1 MNITTYTE
9 QDKQFYPTPKS
20 LLKLIE
26 NDFKEQLKCFH
37 DEYKFDIRVLE
48 PNAGKG
54 NIATHLRDYWGRYNT
69 DITPRC
75 KVDCIEIDNTL
86 QATLKGLNF
95 PVVCDDFLYFNTFTK
110 YDLIFMNP
118 PFANAEDHLMKA
130 IKLQEKYGGR
140 ILCILNAETIRNTYT
155 IKRQE
160 LKAKL
165 NELNAEIKY
174 YSDAFNSPDSERKS
188 SVEIAVIWLD
198 ILAPKNI
205 FNSKVFEELDKAE
218 KINFRVETP
227 EEQYEL
233 IRLGLDWITALVEQ
247 YNRHIK
253 SAIGFFKEYEAFR
266 TEYYNRYDNIEGNSY
281 KSAFKL
287 VIYDSDYNDINTFI
301 ENTRR
306 KYWKTLFDHPK
317 FSTILTSRLQS
328 ELSSR
333 LDEMKNYDFNER
345 NILRLMEENRVATL
359 KGIEEEILSLFDTFT
374 KHAQYD
380 GCDNVHYYNGWKT
393 NKAHK
398 LNSKIIIPFYGAW
411 KSEPRYVGNNV
422 WNMRRSGYE
431 YKLDHYEALK
441 TLRDMSK
448 TLNYL
453 AKGVSGIQDMEH
465 LSNIIYSQFNNGN
478 AKNIHTEHFIL
489 TFYKKGT
496 CHIKFRNQDLLD
508 KFNLF
513 ASQRKGWLPPSYGK
527 KAYKDMNSE
536 EKELVKEFSG
546 DEIAY
551 NKIYNNQTA
560 YLIDKNE
567 LLQITG

>member
-26 NDFKEQLKCFH
+26 NDFMEQLKCFH
-37 DEYKFDIRVLE
+37 NELKYDIRVLE
-48 PNAGKG
+48 PTAGKG
-54 NIATHLRDYWGRYNT
+54 NIALHLRDYWGRYSY
-69 DITPRC
+69 DHTPRC
-75 KVDCIEIDNTL
+75 KVDCIEIDTTL

-140 ILCILNAETIRNTYT
+140 IICILNAETIKNTYT
-155 IKRQE
+155 LKRQE

-165 NELNAEIKY
+165 YELNAEIKY
-174 YSDAFNSPDSERKS
+174 YSDAFNAPDSERKS
-188 SVEIAVIWLD
+188 SVEIAVVWLD

-205 FNSKVFEELDKAE
+205 FNSKVFESLDKAE
-218 KINFRVETP
+218 KVNFQTETT

-247 YNRHIK
+247 YNRHIE
-253 SAIGFFKEYEAFR
+253 SAISFFKEYEAFR
-266 TEYYNRYDNIEGNSY
+266 TEYYNRYENIEGNSY
-281 KSAFKL
+281 KTAFKL
-287 VIYDSDYNDINTFI
+287 VIYDSDYNGINTFI

-306 KYWKTLFDHPK
+306 KYWKSLFDHPK
-317 FSTILTSRLQS
+317 FSSILTSRLQS

-359 KGIEEEILSLFDTFT
+359 KGIEEEILALFDTFT

-398 LNSKIIIPFYGAW
+398 LNNKIIIPFYGAW
-411 KSEPRYVGNNV
+411 KSEPRYVGNNM

-431 YKLDHYEALK
+431 YKLDHYEALR

-478 AKNIHTEHFIL
+478 AKNIPTEHFIL

-513 ASQRKGWLPPSYGK
+513 ASQR
-527 KAYKDMNSE
+527 
-536 EKELVKEFSG
+536 
-546 DEIAY
+546 
-551 NKIYNNQTA
+551 
-560 YLIDKNE
+560 
-567 LLQITG
+567 